1 MSDAT
6 IDTLFGARTAL
17 VIDDAVDAATCA
29 AFRAGLD
36 YTRYALVDRGS
47 YDFAEVPRAA
57 VELVERLVSARI
69 GRPLR
74 AESAR
79 ALRLRAG
86 DYLLARHD
94 HVHEGL
100 PFEAILDVSPAPAAG
115 EVHYRRRGQV
125 FFRVPSLPGSLAIV
139 ERGPTVTCNHTYVTK
154 RQPHAE
160 VVRLVVLLR
169 D

>member
-1 MSDAT
+1 MSVE
-6 IDTLFGARTAL
+6 TLFGARTAL

-29 AFRAGLD
+29 AIRGELAGFA
-36 YTRYALVDRGS
+36 RYALVDRGS
-47 YDFAEVPRAA
+47 YEVADVPAPRVA
-57 VELVERLVSARI
+57 LVERLASARI

-100 PFEAILDVSPAPAAG
+100 PFEATLDVSAAPAPA

-125 FFRVPSLPGSLAIV
+125 FFRVPSLPGALAIV
-139 ERGPTVTCNHTYVTK
+139 ERGPTVTCNHTYVTR
-154 RQPHAE
+154 RQPRAE